1 MNKVLLLET
10 QATIEKYFTY
20 ATCKKISIH
29 HLMLHKIEN
38 EIVKFVMSQINNI
51 QLAYILV
58 FRYVLL
64 CVMLVCEKD

>member
-1 MNKVLLLET
+1 MHKALFLET

-20 ATCKKISIH
+20 TICKKISIH

-38 EIVKFVMSQINNI
+38 EVVKFVKSQINNI

-58 FRYVLL
+58 F
-64 CVMLVCEKD
+64 